1 MNIFPLLRPGG
12 AVVAELPVCREIQWD
27 YEKGCPVFRAGEPVL
42 VERAEAV
49 AVWAWKALHTPRYRH
64 EMYTWD
70 YGSELESLIG
80 QNYTEE
86 LKQAE
91 ARRYVEEA
99 LLPNPYITGVR
110 DIGVD
115 FGEGRLRIRCTID
128 TVYGAAEIGG
138 GTRAG

>member
-1 MNIFPLLRPGG
+1 MTIFPLLQPQ
-12 AVVAELPVCREIQWD
+12 AAEVKELPVCREVKWD
-27 YEKGCPVFRAGEPVL
+27 YAQGRPVFRAGEPVL

-64 EMYTWD
+64 EVYTWD

-110 DIGVD
+110 DIAVGFD
-115 FGEGRLRIRCTID
+115 DGRLRIRCTID
-128 TVYGAAEIGG
+128 TIYGETAIGG
-138 GTRAG
+138 GTNAG

>member
-1 MNIFPLLRPGG
+1 MNIFPLMQPGT
-12 AVVAELPVCREIQWD
+12 AEVRELPVCREVMWD
-27 YEKGCPVFRAGEPVL
+27 YRNNRPVFRAGEPVI

-64 EMYTWD
+64 EIYTWD

-86 LKQAE
+86 LKRAE
-91 ARRYVEEA
+91 ARRYVEET

-115 FGEGRLRIRCTID
+115 FADGRLGVRCTID
-128 TVYGAAEIGG
+128 TIYGTATIGG
-138 GTRAG
+138 DRDAG